1 MVLWEFGGVP
11 GHLKWVKKAVKD
23 YNATHKDIQI
33 ELEFRDWATQRESLI
48 STTISGEGPDII
60 RVHHKYSVEFGELG
74 GLYPLDNF
82 EDFPQIKERI
92 LDNVWEQVSFEGKHY
107 GLPVTMLPF
116 IMAVNK
122 GILDEHGLEIPQTWE
137 EVKEIGPVLK
147 ADGMLRLI
155 EEYRK
160 AGKIRFVGLTGHT
173 HPANFT
179 RMIGEYEFDTIL
191 NPVGAMNRVWNDF
204 TQTSLAAAR
213 AKGMGTIG
221 MKVMAYGQVPPEDK
235 ALYLRYAMSQAI
247 DVAIVGMDTIAQVE
261 ENAGVADGF
270 APLTEEEERELLERA
285 LALVPTIQKELWWLP
300 EQRVAG

>member
-1 MVLWEFGGVP
+1 MAIPKRILGKTGAEVTILGLGGVCWN
-11 GHLKWVKKAVKD
+11 LVDEDREAVEVVHRAIDLGITYLDTANGYK
-23 YNATHKDIQI
+23 
-33 ELEFRDWATQRESLI
+33 ES
-48 STTISGEGPDII
+48 E
-60 RVHHKYSVEFGELG
+60 RRLG
-74 GLYPLDNF
+74 LAL
-82 EDFPQIKERI
+82 KERDREGLFVATKCI
-92 LDNVWEQVSFEGKHY
+92 KRSGDEAKKELAESFER
-107 GLPVTMLPF
+107 
-116 IMAVNK
+116 
-122 GILDEHGLEIPQTWE
+122 LDLEMIDLVQLHAIDQDDTLE
-137 EVKEIGPVLK
+137 EVLK

-155 EEYRK
+155 EEYRE